1 MPKLKL
7 AAASLLGAGALLVAA
22 SSLAGAW
29 PVALDEKPAEKPAAV
44 PKISVEPASFDFG
57 KALPE
62 KTLEKQFSIRN
73 FGEADLRIEGVTTTC
88 GCTAALLDDAHKV
101 LKPGESG
108 QLRVR
113 LETRQYSG
121 KVVRS
126 VLVRSNDPENKLV
139 EVKVEA
145 TVQAAR

>member
-1 MPKLKL
+1 MRARVFPIAL
-7 AAASLLGAGALLVAA
+7 AAAVV
-22 SSLAGAW
+22 LAFGSRPA
-29 PVALDEKPAEKPAAV
+29 PGDDKTDEKAAPA

-57 KALPE
+57 NALRE

-73 FGEADLRIEGVTTTC
+73 FGDADLVIAGITTTC

-101 LKPGESG
+101 LKPGATG

-113 LETRQYSG
+113 LETRQYRG

-126 VLVRSNDPENKLV
+126 VLVRSNDPKQEVV

-145 TVQAAR
+145 TVQATP